1 MLRSILAAAL
11 LTAATADVHAQAT
24 YYVPNGTV
32 PGYNPYRPSGAP
44 IGVVPGATPYGGVAS
59 VATAPPGVVLPG
71 QTYLRTS
78 PSDPFGL
85 GNNTTRDFQTVTP
98 QAQPDR
104 EKDIRP
110 AASAAP
116 SPSGVQTMPTQT
128 NVVQPNRSGQIVDPK
143 GMIIEGSAAVIDG
156 DTLTVGDRLITLF
169 GADAPEVAQICA
181 AQLSGWRC
189 GEKARDRLTSLVDG
203 KRLRCVGQIQAGDAV
218 SSICSTVDG
227 VDPADVLVQEG
238 LAVVP
243 KAVSTRYVAQESEAR
258 LGRRGVWVGSFELP
272 WDFRRKALR
281 RPAVGAR

>member
-11 LTAATADVHAQAT
+11 LTAATADVQAQTT
-24 YYVPNGTV
+24 YYVPNGVV
-32 PGYNPYRPSGAP
+32 PGYNPYRPGGTP
-44 IGVVPGATPYGGVAS
+44 IGTVPGATPYGGVAS
-59 VATAPPGVVLPG
+59 IATAPPGVVLPG

-85 GNNTTRDFQTVTP
+85 GNNTTRDFQTATP

-104 EKDIRP
+104 EKDVRP
-110 AASAAP
+110 AAPAS
-116 SPSGVQTMPTQT
+116 SGVQTVPTQT
-128 NVVQPNRSGQIVDPK
+128 TVVQQNRPGQSVDPK
-143 GMIIEGSAAVIDG
+143 GMIVEGPAAVIDG
-156 DTLTVGDRLITLF
+156 DTLTVGDRLVTLF

-181 AQLSGWRC
+181 AQISGWRC
-189 GEKARDRLTSLVDG
+189 GEKARDRLTALVDG

-218 SSICSTVDG
+218 SSICVTVDG

-258 LGRRGVWVGSFELP
+258 LGRRGIWVGSFELP

-281 RPAVGAR
+281 RPSIGSR

>member
-11 LTAATADVHAQAT
+11 LTAATADVQAQTT

-85 GNNTTRDFQTVTP
+85 GNNTNRDFQTVTP

-110 AASAAP
+110 AVSSAPAS
-116 SPSGVQTMPTQT
+116 SGVQTVPTQT
-128 NVVQPNRSGQIVDPK
+128 NVLQPSRSGQLADPK

-189 GEKARDRLTSLVDG
+189 GEKARDRLTTLVDG
-203 KRLRCVGQIQAGDAV
+203 KRLRCVGQIQAGDAA
-218 SSICSTVDG
+218 SSICSTADG

-281 RPAVGAR
+281 RPSLGSR